1 MAEIQEYTLTRTGE
15 RPLKFK
21 GEVIAEAGGH
31 WHVGQ
36 EQNRW
41 HEIRIYKTAGGKHV
55 LEVEYCTCWQGEDSN
70 HRAIVYDTL
79 EEAVDALEFIEPLEH
94 LIGFPPHPQFAEKQA
109 RLEDSLR
116 QRWGTLLSD
125 VLGEIPDAAEEI
137 E

>member
-21 GEVIAEAGGH
+21 GEVIAEAGGR
-31 WHVGQ
+31 WHTGQ

-41 HEIRIYKTAGGKHV
+41 HDIRIYRTAGGKHV
-55 LEVEYCTCWQGEDSN
+55 LEVEYCTCWQGENNYHS
-70 HRAIVYDTL
+70 AIVYDTV
-79 EEAVDALEFIEPLEH
+79 EAAVNALEIFNPLEH
-94 LIGFPPHPQFAEKQA
+94 LLGFPPHPQFAEKQA

-116 QRWGTLLSD
+116 QRWEILLSD
-125 VLGEIPDAAEEI
+125 VLGAVPGAAEEI